1 MGTCSSLK
9 NNSDFKR
16 IGDNAKEG
24 KIDAL
29 IDLNNN
35 VLISKHKSNPE
46 DDYKKTKF
54 LGKGT
59 FAVVFEVKNKLTGII
74 RAMKN
79 FQKANPKFTEK
90 QILNEIS
97 ILTQMDHPNV
107 LKIFSFYINNQNYS
121 IITELCSGGQ
131 LYEEINYKGPFNEKK
146 SSYILYQILSALN
159 YCHKMNIIHRDIKPE
174 NILIMERDNEDQ
186 DLLYVKIADFGTAK
200 IFKENQNENLLVGSP
215 YYIAPEVL
223 DKNYNEKCDLWSCG
237 VLLYIFLTSKP
248 PFNGNN
254 NKEIFEATKKG
265 VYDIKT
271 SPWNL
276 ISKNAKDLI
285 TKLLEYDV
293 NKRISAEEAL
303 KHNWFKENKCKE
315 KFNNIENKVITE
327 KLINNLINYKS
338 VSVIQETAL
347 AYLVHNFNQTKS
359 VINACK
365 LFSIIDVNG
374 DGKINE
380 KDLYN
385 GLKNIIKRK
394 YLENDCKQIFNNI
407 DMNHSGFIEYE
418 EFVRAAV
425 DKKEFFTEK
434 FLRFAFNYFDKD
446 HNNSI
451 DYNEIEMVFKDNIV
465 DRKNIHEGLQKI
477 ITEVDINKDGK
488 ITFDEFS
495 FVMKKMLT

>member
-1 MGTCSSLK
+1 MGQCNSVK
-9 NNSDFKR
+9 NNNNIKHIEQSS
-16 IGDNAKEG
+16 KEFEDTS
-24 KIDAL
+24 I
-29 IDLNNN
+29 INLNNEIL
-35 VLISKHKSNPE
+35 VSEHKTNPE
-46 DDYKKTKF
+46 TDYKKIQF

-59 FAVVFEVKNKLTGII
+59 FASVFEVKDKITGIQ
-74 RAMKN
+74 RAMKT
-79 FQKANPKFTEK
+79 FKKINPLLTEK

-97 ILTQMDHPNV
+97 ILIQMDHPNI
-107 LKIFSFYINNQNYS
+107 LKIFSFYSLQQNYS
-121 IITELCSGGQ
+121 IITELCSFGQ
-131 LYEEINYKGPFNEKK
+131 LYDEINSNGPFNEKK
-146 SSYILYQILSALN
+146 SSYIIYQILSAIN
-159 YCHKMNIIHRDIKPE
+159 YCHKMNIIHRDLKPE
-174 NILIMERDNEDQ
+174 NILITNKDEDDK
-186 DLLYVKIADFGTAK
+186 DLIYIKIADFGTAK
-200 IFKENQNENLLVGSP
+200 IFKENQSEKLLVGSP
-215 YYIAPEVL
+215 YYKAPEVI
-223 DKNYNEKCDLWSCG
+223 DRNYNEKCDLWSCG
-237 VLLYIFLTSKP
+237 VLLYIFLSTKV
-248 PFNGNN
+248 PFNGKN
-254 NKEIFEATKKG
+254 NKEIFENIKKG
-265 VYDIKT
+265 EFDINNP
-271 SPWNL
+271 PWNS

-285 TKLLEYDV
+285 CKLLEIDIK
-293 NKRISAEEAL
+293 KRISAEEAL
-303 KHNWFKENKCKE
+303 KHIWFKENKSKE
-315 KFNNIENKVITE
+315 LFNKIENKVITE
-327 KLINNLINYKS
+327 NLVNNLINYKS
-338 VSVIQETAL
+338 ISVILETAL
-347 AYLVHNFNQTKS
+347 AYLVHNFNQTNN

-365 LFSIIDVNG
+365 LFNSIDNDG
-374 DGKINE
+374 DGKINV